1 MRLSDVNPL
10 SDLLHMGPA
19 DRGHEVGVRVAIT
32 AVAPLL
38 LVFFL
43 DRMDLALYVTFGSMA
58 GIYGRGQQH
67 GPRLRSQLRAGVLML
82 VVLAAATVAGQMG
95 VSETADPWGLVWT
108 TSLVSG
114 FCALMCGLWSLRPG
128 GSLFHIFAF
137 AAVASVP
144 FKPAPLE
151 GMLTAL
157 AVVVWAMLI
166 GVASRVHPGRR
177 HRIEWHRFERPDPE
191 RLRIILWEAF
201 WHLFA
206 AALAGA
212 IATLV
217 LYPTGVGHNYWAM
230 MAAVVP
236 LVGHSTRYRVN
247 RGLQRIIG
255 TFLGLLV
262 TGLVVLLNPPPL
274 ALLLIVVA
282 LQAYVETFVARQYM
296 LAMIGVTPMAL
307 LSLMLVSVTAGGAE
321 SLVAAGGGQTLVDRF
336 VETTIG
342 AAVGVACVLFPLLW
356 RKLVRRAPDA
366 AVETR

>member
-157 AVVVWAMLI
+157 AVVVFIYFVACGVRTHGPIGYLKSLAPEGVMFPLNVLVWLI
-166 GVASRVHPGRR
+166 EVIST
-177 HRIEWHRFERPDPE
+177 ILRPITLAI
-191 RLRIILWEAF
+191 RLFCNMFAGHIVMGSFAIMVT
-201 WHLFA
+201 LFA
-206 AALAGA
+206 QPLLEQVTASNVLAALPG
-212 IATLV
+212 V
-217 LYPTGVGHNYWAM
+217 LFAF
-230 MAAVVP
+230 
-236 LVGHSTRYRVN
+236 
-247 RGLQRIIG
+247 I
-255 TFLGLLV
+255 LLV
-262 TGLVVLLNPPPL
+262 IY
-274 ALLLIVVA
+274 AIEIFVA
-282 LQAYVETFVARQYM
+282 FVQAYVFTILTAVYIQEAEET
-296 LAMIGVTPMAL
+296 
-307 LSLMLVSVTAGGAE
+307 E
-321 SLVAAGGGQTLVDRF
+321 
-336 VETTIG
+336 E
-342 AAVGVACVLFPLLW
+342 
-356 RKLVRRAPDA
+356 
-366 AVETR
+366 E